1 MYKIF
6 RAFVKAGHGTALH
19 GKRDSRGVDVG
30 VEEEGDDGALDD
42 GGDGDR
48 VLYSV
53 VVMQFEDEIE
63 SLPIL

>member
-1 MYKIF
+1 
-6 RAFVKAGHGTALH
+6 
-19 GKRDSRGVDVG
+19 VDAG

-63 SLPIL
+63 SFPIL